1 MAIAKALE
9 ICKNLNQTINK
20 YTHTAMSS
28 GSSNNLLRDNS
39 IWSSTKASKS
49 MLERKLTYLMKE
61 YKIKK
66 KQL

>member
-1 MAIAKALE
+1 
-9 ICKNLNQTINK
+9 
-20 YTHTAMSS
+20 MSS